1 MKNFKLFLLSG
12 VFCILIVSVA
22 IAETRDCADKMPT
35 CAQLGYKWE
44 CDTSKSG
51 RYLSC
56 PWDLSKV
63 YCATSLT
70 ELNNLTGAETVDCS
84 RKNCAVLGFK
94 NDVAECGKYN
104 YLPCPFNQNRVFCT
118 NPTALGVATDPGGV
132 GGSGGNSAVAGPTL
146 P

>member
-1 MKNFKLFLLSG
+1 MSPKSDSIKKNIANPPKTFYNGSNIALWGTFKEGLMKNFKLFLLSA

-22 IAETRDCADKMPT
+22 IATPRNCTAERPT

-70 ELNNLTGAETVDCS
+70 EVKNLTGEETVDCS
-84 RKNCAVLGFK
+84 RKNYFWLEQS
-94 NDVAECGKYN
+94 NN
-104 YLPCPFNQNRVFCT
+104 
-118 NPTALGVATDPGGV
+118 
-132 GGSGGNSAVAGPTL
+132 
-146 P
+146 